1 MAIIMVKL
9 MAETIDWVAR
19 MELFNLLP
27 GHFGLKL
34 SQSSLVIQPF
44 PFKVIGSP
52 TTTFEGGS
60 Q

>member
-1 MAIIMVKL
+1 MVKL

-52 TTTFEGGS
+52 TTFEGGS
-60 Q
+60 R